1 MKNRRYRC
9 TRPARRTIKAVV
21 TLLGAILLFRW
32 WSAIAYTTRGYK
44 AIGGEYFALTL
55 PLYWAATKCVMRDF
69 TDGTYKQGQKESTG

>member
-44 AIGGEYFALTL
+44 AIGGWRPRKWPDLKRFPVLYLT
-55 PLYWAATKCVMRDF
+55 
-69 TDGTYKQGQKESTG
+69 

>member
-21 TLLGAILLFRW
+21 MLLGAILLFRW
-32 WSAIAYTTRGYK
+32 WSAIAYTARGYK

-55 PLYWAATKCVMRDF
+55 PLYWAAAKCVIRDF